1 MDIIDLLGI
10 DSITFYVDEWE
21 KISTIQNCQEYTA
34 NYIDTLLDN
43 PIYFWIGIVP
53 YRGGL
58 YKLDNGA
65 DLQHQINLDESLVY
79 EATDDDRVKCLNY
92 FKEIVNKRLW
102 DDLSN
107 LFQSASQL

>member
-53 YRGGL
+53 YRGL
-58 YKLDNGA
+58 TEENN
-65 DLQHQINLDESLVY
+65 LQTLCW
-79 EATDDDRVKCLNY
+79 KCNRNNSDKI
-92 FKEIVNKRLW
+92 F
-102 DDLSN
+102 
-107 LFQSASQL
+107 F